1 MEKVKNIQSMLY
13 KVATWRPFLFA
24 VGSAADCP
32 TTARKK
38 KHQKERSIIK
48 YFIFL
53 YINKYYPIL

>member
-1 MEKVKNIQSMLY
+1 MFKVP
-13 KVATWRPFLFA
+13 VPAGPFLFA
-24 VGSAADCP
+24 VGSGADCP